1 VCTLGN
7 SRSLNVETTSEESAR
22 GPTVKIRLYD
32 PLDPG
37 TVPEEMAGISIP
49 EKQAMIVMTFEEPS
63 ISETQ
68 RPDVL
73 AEYAEGADD
82 PQRPLGPYEG
92 IGMLPNKNLLVHPR
106 ESLVCAA
113 VTIGDQ
119 GKVGLHR
126 SSKPSTRP
134 SGAVFAIHQPISSS
148 DIINERL

>member
-1 VCTLGN
+1 LK
-7 SRSLNVETTSEESAR
+7 VETTSEASAR
-22 GPTVKIRLYD
+22 GPTVKLRLYD

-37 TVPEEMAGISIP
+37 TVQEEMAGISIP

-63 ISETQ
+63 ISETP
-68 RPDVL
+68 PDVL

-113 VTIGDQ
+113 VTIGESMEIRERCDSIAQ
-119 GKVGLHR
+119 VNRRLDRLARCLPFK
-126 SSKPSTRP
+126 
-134 SGAVFAIHQPISSS
+134 IHQPISSS
-148 DIINERL
+148 DIISERL

>member
-1 VCTLGN
+1 
-7 SRSLNVETTSEESAR
+7 
-22 GPTVKIRLYD
+22 
-32 PLDPG
+32 
-37 TVPEEMAGISIP
+37 
-49 EKQAMIVMTFEEPS
+49 MIVMTFEEPS
-63 ISETQ
+63 ISETP

-119 GKVGLHR
+119 RKVGPIAQVNRRLDR
-126 SSKPSTRP
+126 LARCLPSD
-134 SGAVFAIHQPISSS
+134 PISSS
-148 DIINERL
+148 DIIRSTSGFSPRHLPVSAGQRGVTNDDSDR